1 MNFAYKKLQ
10 EEEKKLR
17 EAQNLFEYN
26 QINERNWVIKER
38 SSVWKGWNPFDGAY
52 MKEAL
57 EYEDVPD
64 WDIIKHMII
73 KEEKSEA
80 VNVIASM
87 RNLIEFGEKW
97 GMVIKHTNRCF

>member
-38 SSVWKGWNPFDGAY
+38 SSAWKGWNPFDGAY
-52 MKEAL
+52 
-57 EYEDVPD
+57 
-64 WDIIKHMII
+64 IIHTLYKHFQ
-73 KEEKSEA
+73 EPNPA
-80 VNVIASM
+80 
-87 RNLIEFGEKW
+87 
-97 GMVIKHTNRCF
+97 